1 MDSMK
6 VIKVTTCAM
15 MLFLEV
21 SSFADSATN
30 QLPTIAEIDA
40 EIVGL
45 ANMYGARVLWREF
58 ESTVGRIKSL
68 QDSFPTQE
76 VLQVQWHVVS
86 NVFLGC
92 YTSVAVTN
100 SNQVNYQG
108 IEALI
113 RRHLT
118 KYKLFHTDT
127 NTLMYVADCVS
138 NAIPVDTSRE
148 EAVIQARMRG
158 EYMPEIGSTNALTG
172 QSAPHDFN
180 TYTNRVRL
188 YFDWRS
194 VLSAKSGF
202 NQNLRRFRQEVFNCF
217 GTLILCDL
225 VEFPE
230 TVRQDI
236 WEEFCRRAGAS
247 DDEKSKAYSER
258 DTIRL

>member
-6 VIKVTTCAM
+6 VIKVISCAM
-15 MLFLEV
+15 LLAV
-21 SSFADSATN
+21 AASSFADSATN
-30 QLPTIAEIDA
+30 QLPTIAEIDT

-45 ANMYGARVLWREF
+45 ANQHGARILWREF
-58 ESTVGRIKSL
+58 EPTVGRIKNL

-86 NVFLGC
+86 NVFSGC
-92 YTSVAVTN
+92 HTSVGVTN

-108 IEALI
+108 IETLI

-118 KYKLFHTDT
+118 RYKLFHADT

-148 EAVIQARMRG
+148 EAIIQARMRG

-172 QSAPHDFN
+172 QLASHDFN

-188 YFDWRS
+188 YFDWCD
-194 VLSAKSGF
+194 VLSAKLGF
-202 NQNLRRFRQEVFNCF
+202 NQNLRRFRQEAFNCF
-217 GTLILCDL
+217 CSLILRDL
-225 VEFPE
+225 VEYPE
-230 TVRQDI
+230 AVRQDV